1 MRERNNQKNAV
12 GGGAHMIHWEDFIN
26 AMGMP
31 DKSFTSAVDTALRQ
45 VKKMEA
51 RLVREE

>member
-1 MRERNNQKNAV
+1 MS
-12 GGGAHMIHWEDFIN
+12 HWEDFIH